1 MRRKNSAGTEKEPEK
16 NSFGKGKLIFS
27 IMSVF
32 FFKEFVLLLNLFPY
46 TIILNFV
53 LVKAKAIHLFS
64 IRDIVH
70 ENMK

>member
-1 MRRKNSAGTEKEPEK
+1 M
-16 NSFGKGKLIFS
+16 
-27 IMSVF
+27 MSVF

-64 IRDIVH
+64 IRDIVQK
-70 ENMK
+70 NMK